1 MKNNTYWVHHSPRR
15 SCFPAHFVWTEWPW
29 RHSDCPT
36 ETARNEGG
44 REGGRHVSR
53 TWWWQQQEKVNKCS
67 WTQFTNT
74 EQGRAFFFFLLE
86 VLGKNSG
93 RGNMNMKMRRR
104 LRGTLTQA
112 ALSLWCLPVLI
123 RDTPHC
129 GAPVWQPPTC
139 DSLKWARR
147 SGRINVGK
155 GKMSV
160 KTEGKW
166 ELWSNDCMIRC

>member
-44 REGGRHVSR
+44 RETR
-53 TWWWQQQEKVNKCS
+53 QQDMMMAAARKG
-67 WTQFTNT
+67 
-74 EQGRAFFFFLLE
+74 EQVQLDSIHKHWAGKSFFFFLLE